1 MTSFLI
7 GLTGLRPGL
16 ATSRVGRLSG
26 MLGRTPAGSLVT
38 SRSDDCLALTATRL
52 GLEAPGGNLGLN
64 TAPTIGGLVMPDGE
78 ILAAIIGWLTVGI
91 PWVVGV
97 A

>member
-1 MTSFLI
+1 
-7 GLTGLRPGL
+7 
-16 ATSRVGRLSG
+16 

-38 SRSDDCLALTATRL
+38 SRSDGCLALTATRL

-64 TAPTIGGLVMPDGE
+64 TAPTNGGLVIPDGE
-78 ILAAIIGWLTVGI
+78 ILAAIVGWLAVGI
-91 PWVVGV
+91 PWVVEV